1 MFVIVACIEDERGA
15 DSVIGVYYASDD
27 EAETLEI
34 LAEMRDDNADN
45 GRGYTYMKVV

>member
-1 MFVIVACIEDERGA
+1 MFVIIACIEDERGA
-15 DSVIGVYYASDD
+15 DSIIGVYWGGDD

-45 GRGYTYMKVV
+45 GRGYTYMEVV